1 MTNKK
6 EWEWQKEGEKVLKE
20 LERNNHTDE
29 IKMMKWGKIEEEVLE
44 HLEKNG
50 YTDEV
55 KVMKTLQTKAHKTQ
69 QTITSTINGVKKV
82 AIWIA
87 LILGCLIFYYI
98 LFNLILS

>member
-1 MTNKK
+1 
-6 EWEWQKEGEKVLKE
+6 
-20 LERNNHTDE
+20 
-29 IKMMKWGKIEEEVLE
+29 
-44 HLEKNG
+44 
-50 YTDEV
+50 
-55 KVMKTLQTKAHKTQ
+55 MKTLQTKAHKTQ